1 MLEVSKTINNDTY
14 PPILHHANA
23 NLTKNENFLSLL
35 ASLPPMEASKM
46 ASASG
51 IVPLSM
57 EQYKYFFQTVRLP
70 GLVIYKPLLFILI
83 IYINTYNYINIIII
97 NLNNNISILNIN
109 NNFRTEKDN
118 ILHYEHSNH
127 VVILRKG
134 HVYKIDV
141 ILSNG

>member
-1 MLEVSKTINNDTY
+1 MSILEVSKTINNDTY

-23 NLTKNENFLSLL
+23 NLTKNDNFLSLL

-70 GLVIYKPLLFILI
+70 GLVIYNSLLFILI
-83 IYINTYNYINIIII
+83 IYIIYYYYILFIFINY
-97 NLNNNISILNIN
+97 L
-109 NNFRTEKDN
+109 F
-118 ILHYEHSNH
+118 
-127 VVILRKG
+127 
-134 HVYKIDV
+134 
-141 ILSNG
+141 